1 MSNEEEKIICTIGQL
16 ESELTLNNRA
26 LLADGSVLH
35 VDEKYNTWEKK
46 NGTLKLCTRQKSE
59 YVEAVLQD
67 RWEQPY
73 TISPTKNKTTQ
84 IIENAEMYIRKLLD
98 KYGRRLKTIIN
109 TTADSTQIIIKENKD
124 VIEVTYAQLAMLLV
138 EYEYIVT
145 ADYETIVY
153 HGGYCGILDGARPT
167 KLLMD
172 PYKKI
177 TIIRP
182 KALREEIVK
191 EIIINNIL
199 NGK

>member
-16 ESELTLNNRA
+16 ESALTLNNRA

-46 NGTLKLCTRQKSE
+46 NGTLKLCTRQKNE

-67 RWEQPY
+67 RWERPY
-73 TISPTKNKTTQ
+73 TISPTKNKTMQ
-84 IIENAEMYIRKLLD
+84 ILENAETDIRKLLD

-109 TTADSTQIIIKENKD
+109 TKGDSPQIIIKENKD
-124 VIEVTYAQLAMLLV
+124 VIEVTYTQLAMLLV
-138 EYEYIVT
+138 EYESIVT

-153 HGGYCGILDGARPT
+153 RDGCCRILDGARPK

-172 PYKKI
+172 PYKTI
-177 TIIRP
+177 DIIRP
-182 KALREEIVK
+182 KAPREELVK
-191 EIIINNIL
+191 EIIINSIL